1 MRTCTQSTLAKI
13 ATKRLTGRQLANH
26 PAWLRATISDCMN
39 GHSVSLEREDRMCRA
54 LGIPSPKRPP
64 RRFYRPCLSVEL
76 GEIMREYGWSPEVI
90 LWQWVR
96 EYQAQE
102 APCQS

>member
-1 MRTCTQSTLAKI
+1 MRTCSKETKAKLMHRS
-13 ATKRLTGRQLANH
+13 APPLH
-26 PAWLRATISDCMN
+26 PGWVLSAYWDALNDRPMSVNREKKLREAMGLNS
-39 GHSVSLEREDRMCRA
+39 
-54 LGIPSPKRPP
+54 RPA

>member
-1 MRTCTQSTLAKI
+1 MRTCSNETKAKLMRRN
-13 ATKRLTGRQLANH
+13 APPLH
-26 PAWLRATISDCMN
+26 PGWVLSAYWDALNNKPMSVNREKKLCEAMGLNKPPRAS
-39 GHSVSLEREDRMCRA
+39 
-54 LGIPSPKRPP
+54 

>member
-1 MRTCTQSTLAKI
+1 MTARTCTDATRAKC
-13 ATKRLTGRQLANH
+13 AVLEPHKGRAD
-26 PAWLRATISDCMN
+26 WLRIAISDCVN
-39 GHSVSLEREDRMCRA
+39 GRPVSLAREDRMCRA
-54 LGIPSPKRPP
+54 LGIPSPKRQP